1 MKNKIKIALFVLLI
15 ISILG
20 ISFIYKEKDNKPKR
34 KKHNSLA
41 IMIKEDENGEYI
53 KSNSKDIPKG
63 NYILNYEKSY
73 CKNNGKI
80 GNYDSTL
87 GKVSFSFIGTDSCY
101 LYFDYKDNSIVR
113 SGYEAILLDNVKD
126 AKTIEQAKNEILQKT
141 KPNFSNASSINEGL
155 FATEDDLGTSFY
167 FRGAVDNNWVVFGKD
182 KSAKDMYWR
191 IIRIN
196 GDNSIRMIYTG
207 TTPPTE
213 NTKVVLTG
221 VETQINNS
229 KFNSNID
236 NYTFVGYMFSNN
248 LQQGNDYSSTIKNNI
263 EDWFLQ
269 TSLNENTNLEYNQIY
284 CNDRSVID
292 TTTSSSSN
300 MDYASYTRISTK
312 KNPILTCSNDN
323 DKFTYEKSTIGNK
336 KLKFPVGLITADE
349 VAMAGN
355 ILFTVNKKSY
365 LYTNQDYWVGSPLS
379 FRDSNAYSFAFLSDG
394 YLNSRIVNTSIGVR
408 PVISLSSNVKLHGN
422 GTWQNP
428 YKVVENENPVISHLN
443 LNENTISA
451 TFTDNKGLSGYA
463 ISTSNTVT
471 PTNWEKINGKTYDL
485 NISLTTDGTYYLWV
499 KDTDGNTTVSEPI
512 IIVQKGWQTILA
524 NSKIN
529 ETTPDFNQIS
539 TTNEGLFK
547 AQDDLGT
554 SYYFRGAVDNN
565 WVKFGKDSTG
575 TDMYWRIIRINGD
588 GSIRIIYSGTTAPT
602 ESTKVVMTGESTS
615 IGKSKFSDG
624 KNSSIYVGY
633 QYVDNKQFGYGKCD
647 GSNASCRID
656 RSTTIYNSSLKQA
669 IDKWYITT
677 TLYTDES
684 TKNIVSDSIFCNDR
698 SVTEGSWTSSGNM
711 SPVYYS
717 PRTRL
722 ETNKSPILTC
732 PNIED
737 MFTINNITLKN
748 NEIGGNGALTYS
760 VSAITAD
767 EVAMAGGV
775 MKLNNTSFYLY
786 SGITYWTL
794 SPIAYHTSTS
804 NVFNVEST
812 GKLNANISGQYY
824 GIRQVINLSKDVKLS
839 GNGTWNNVYEVVN

>member
-41 IMIKEDENGEYI
+41 IMIKDDENGEYI

-248 LQQGNDYSSTIKNNI
+248 LQHGNDYSSTIKNNI

-323 DKFTYEKSTIGNK
+323 DKFTYENSTIGNK

-443 LNENTISA
+443 LNENTIAA

-471 PTNWEKINGKTYDL
+471 PTNWEKIGGKTYDL

-499 KDTDGNTTVSEPI
+499 KDTDDNKIVSEPI
-512 IIVQKGWQTILA
+512 IISQKGWKTILA
-524 NSKIN
+524 NSTVN
-529 ETTPDFNQIS
+529 ETTPDFS
-539 TTNEGLFK
+539 TVATTNEGVY
-547 AQDDLGT
+547 ATEDDLGT

-588 GSIRIIYSGTTAPT
+588 GSIRMIYSGTTAPT

-824 GIRQVINLSKDVKLS
+824 GIRPVINLSKDVKLS

>member
-20 ISFIYKEKDNKPKR
+20 ISFIYKEEDNNPKG

-41 IMIKEDENGEYI
+41 IMIKENENGEYI
-53 KSNSKDIPKG
+53 KSSSKDIPKG

-80 GNYDSTL
+80 GNYDNVT
-87 GKVSFSFIGTDSCY
+87 GKVSFSFIGSDSCF
-101 LYFDYKDNSIVR
+101 LFFDYNYKNIIR
-113 SGYEAILLDNVKD
+113 NGYEAILIDNVND
-126 AKTIEQAKNEILQKT
+126 AKTVEQAKNTILQKT
-141 KPNFSNASSINEGL
+141 KPNFSAVSSTNDGL
-155 FATEDDLGTSFY
+155 FAMEDDLGTSFY

-182 KSAKDMYWR
+182 KNEKDMYWR

-207 TTPPTE
+207 TTPPT
-213 NTKVVLTG
+213 
-221 VETQINNS
+221 
-229 KFNSNID
+229 
-236 NYTFVGYMFSNN
+236 
-248 LQQGNDYSSTIKNNI
+248 SST
-263 EDWFLQ
+263 
-269 TSLNENTNLEYNQIY
+269 
-284 CNDRSVID
+284 
-292 TTTSSSSN
+292 
-300 MDYASYTRISTK
+300 
-312 KNPILTCSNDN
+312 
-323 DKFTYEKSTIGNK
+323 
-336 KLKFPVGLITADE
+336 
-349 VAMAGN
+349 
-355 ILFTVNKKSY
+355 
-365 LYTNQDYWVGSPLS
+365 
-379 FRDSNAYSFAFLSDG
+379 
-394 YLNSRIVNTSIGVR
+394 
-408 PVISLSSNVKLHGN
+408 
-422 GTWQNP
+422 
-428 YKVVENENPVISHLN
+428 
-443 LNENTISA
+443 A
-451 TFTDNKGLSGYA
+451 T
-463 ISTSNTVT
+463 
-471 PTNWEKINGKTYDL
+471 
-485 NISLTTDGTYYLWV
+485 
-499 KDTDGNTTVSEPI
+499 
-512 IIVQKGWQTILA
+512 
-524 NSKIN
+524 
-529 ETTPDFNQIS
+529 
-539 TTNEGLFK
+539 
-547 AQDDLGT
+547 
-554 SYYFRGAVDNN
+554 
-565 WVKFGKDSTG
+565 
-575 TDMYWRIIRINGD
+575 
-588 GSIRIIYSGTTAPT
+588 
-602 ESTKVVMTGESTS
+602 VMTGESTS

-722 ETNKSPILTC
+722 ETNKIPILTC

-786 SGITYWTL
+786 SGITYWKL

-824 GIRQVINLSKDVKLS
+824 GIRPVINLSKDVKLS

>member
-1 MKNKIKIALFVLLI
+1 M
-15 ISILG
+15 
-20 ISFIYKEKDNKPKR
+20 
-34 KKHNSLA
+34 
-41 IMIKEDENGEYI
+41 
-53 KSNSKDIPKG
+53 
-63 NYILNYEKSY
+63 
-73 CKNNGKI
+73 
-80 GNYDSTL
+80 
-87 GKVSFSFIGTDSCY
+87 
-101 LYFDYKDNSIVR
+101 
-113 SGYEAILLDNVKD
+113 
-126 AKTIEQAKNEILQKT
+126 
-141 KPNFSNASSINEGL
+141 
-155 FATEDDLGTSFY
+155 
-167 FRGAVDNNWVVFGKD
+167 
-182 KSAKDMYWR
+182 
-191 IIRIN
+191 
-196 GDNSIRMIYTG
+196 
-207 TTPPTE
+207 
-213 NTKVVLTG
+213 
-221 VETQINNS
+221 
-229 KFNSNID
+229 
-236 NYTFVGYMFSNN
+236 
-248 LQQGNDYSSTIKNNI
+248 
-263 EDWFLQ
+263 
-269 TSLNENTNLEYNQIY
+269 
-284 CNDRSVID
+284 
-292 TTTSSSSN
+292 
-300 MDYASYTRISTK
+300 
-312 KNPILTCSNDN
+312 
-323 DKFTYEKSTIGNK
+323 
-336 KLKFPVGLITADE
+336 
-349 VAMAGN
+349 
-355 ILFTVNKKSY
+355 NKKSY
-365 LYTNQDYWVGSPLS
+365 LYTNQDYWVGTPLS

-394 YLNSRIVNTSIGVR
+394 YLNSRNVTSSIGVR

-428 YKVVENENPVISHLN
+428 YKVAENENPVISQLN
-443 LNENTISA
+443 LNENVITAS
-451 TFTDNKGLSGYA
+451 FTDDKGLSGYA

-588 GSIRIIYSGTTAPT
+588 GSIRMIYSGTTAPT

-722 ETNKSPILTC
+722 ETNKIPILTC

-786 SGITYWTL
+786 FGITYWTL

-824 GIRQVINLSKDVKLS
+824 GIRPVISLSPSVKLS
-839 GNGTWNNVYEVVN
+839 GNGTWNNVYKVVN

>member
-1 MKNKIKIALFVLLI
+1 MKNKIKIALFVILI

-20 ISFIYKEKDNKPKR
+20 ISFIYKEEDNNPKG

-41 IMIKEDENGEYI
+41 IMIKENENGEYI
-53 KSNSKDIPKG
+53 KSSSKDIPKG

-80 GNYDSTL
+80 GNYDNVT
-87 GKVSFSFIGTDSCY
+87 GKVSFSFIGSDSCF
-101 LYFDYKDNSIVR
+101 LFFDYNYKNIIR
-113 SGYEAILLDNVKD
+113 NGYEAILIDNVND
-126 AKTIEQAKNEILQKT
+126 AKTVEQAKNTILQKT
-141 KPNFSNASSINEGL
+141 KPNFSAVSSTNDGL
-155 FATEDDLGTSFY
+155 FAMEDDLGTSFY

-182 KSAKDMYWR
+182 KNEKDMYWR

-207 TTPPTE
+207 TTPPTSS
-213 NTKVVLTG
+213 TATVMTG
-221 VETQINNS
+221 EDTHIR
-229 KFNSNID
+229 
-236 NYTFVGYMFSNN
+236 NYSYNGISDSSIYSGYMYSPNVQF
-248 LQQGNDYSSTIKNNI
+248 GNATPSYIKHCV
-263 EDWFLQ
+263 EDWFSQ
-269 TSLNENTNLEYNQIY
+269 TSLVGNPNIENNQIY

-292 TTTSSSSN
+292 GTWSFSSN
-300 MDYASYTRISTK
+300 INYASYTRIANK
-312 KNPILTCSNDN
+312 KNPVLTCSNYN
-323 DKFTYEKSTIGNK
+323 DKFTYENSSIGNK
-336 KLKFPVGLITADE
+336 KSKYPVGLITADE
-349 VAMAGN
+349 VAIAGN
-355 ILFTVNKKSY
+355 ILFIMNKKSY
-365 LYTNQDYWVGSPLS
+365 LYTNQDYWVGTPLS

-394 YLNSRIVNTSIGVR
+394 YLNSRNVTSSIGVR

-428 YKVVENENPVISHLN
+428 YKVAENENPVISQLN
-443 LNENTISA
+443 LNENVITAS
-451 TFTDNKGLSGYA
+451 FTDDKGLSGYA

-588 GSIRIIYSGTTAPT
+588 GSIRMIYSGTTAPT

-722 ETNKSPILTC
+722 ETNKIPIITC

-794 SPIAYHTSTS
+794 SPNAYHTSTS

-824 GIRQVINLSKDVKLS
+824 GIRPVINLSKDVKLS

>member
-1 MKNKIKIALFVLLI
+1 MI

-20 ISFIYKEKDNKPKR
+20 ISFIYKEKDNKSKR

-41 IMIKEDENGEYI
+41 IMIKDDENGEYI

-80 GNYDSTL
+80 GNYDSAL

-248 LQQGNDYSSTIKNNI
+248 LQHGNDYSSTIKNNI

-284 CNDRSVID
+284 CNDRSIID

-323 DKFTYEKSTIGNK
+323 DKFTYENSTIGNK

-443 LNENTISA
+443 LNENTIAA

-471 PTNWEKINGKTYDL
+471 PTNWEKIDGKTYDL

-529 ETTPDFNQIS
+529 ETTPNFSKIAD
-539 TTNEGLFK
+539 TNEGLFK

-588 GSIRIIYSGTTAPT
+588 GSIRMIYSGTTAPT
-602 ESTKVVMTGESTS
+602 STKAIVMTGGGTS
-615 IGKSKFSDG
+615 IGQSLFSNSTNGAG
-624 KNSSIYVGY
+624 KQSEYVGY
-633 QYVDNKQFGYGKCD
+633 MYTLGEQHGNSK
-647 GSNASCRID
+647 SNEIK
-656 RSTTIYNSSLKQA
+656 TTIE
-669 IDKWYITT
+669 KWYAET
-677 TLYTDES
+677 TLKDNPLIS
-684 TKNIVSDSIFCNDR
+684 QNQIFCNDR
-698 SVTEGSWTSSGNM
+698 SSSSAQSVTWSSG
-711 SPVYYS
+711 
-717 PRTRL
+717 RTYDYGANGRL
-722 ETNKSPILTC
+722 EKNKTPILTC
-732 PNIED
+732 PIESD
-737 MFTINNITLKN
+737 KFTSKN
-748 NEIGGNGALTYS
+748 STIGNKMLDYPVGL
-760 VSAITAD
+760 ITAD
-767 EVAMAGGV
+767 EVAMAGGSARN
-775 MKLNNTSFYLY
+775 KSYYLFTS
-786 SGITYWTL
+786 TNYWTGSPGSFTGEYATTYCVFNSGGLSTPWSLYDHGVRPVISL
-794 SPIAYHTSTS
+794 SPS
-804 NVFNVEST
+804 
-812 GKLNANISGQYY
+812 
-824 GIRQVINLSKDVKLS
+824 VKLS

>member
-15 ISILG
+15 IYILG

-34 KKHNSLA
+34 KNHESLA

-80 GNYDSTL
+80 GNYDNVT
-87 GKVSFSFIGTDSCY
+87 GKVSFSFIGSDSCF
-101 LYFDYKDNSIVR
+101 LFFD
-113 SGYEAILLDNVKD
+113 L
-126 AKTIEQAKNEILQKT
+126 
-141 KPNFSNASSINEGL
+141 
-155 FATEDDLGTSFY
+155 
-167 FRGAVDNNWVVFGKD
+167 
-182 KSAKDMYWR
+182 
-191 IIRIN
+191 II
-196 GDNSIRMIYTG
+196 DS
-207 TTPPTE
+207 
-213 NTKVVLTG
+213 
-221 VETQINNS
+221 
-229 KFNSNID
+229 
-236 NYTFVGYMFSNN
+236 
-248 LQQGNDYSSTIKNNI
+248 
-263 EDWFLQ
+263 
-269 TSLNENTNLEYNQIY
+269 
-284 CNDRSVID
+284 
-292 TTTSSSSN
+292 
-300 MDYASYTRISTK
+300 
-312 KNPILTCSNDN
+312 
-323 DKFTYEKSTIGNK
+323 EK
-336 KLKFPVGLITADE
+336 
-349 VAMAGN
+349 
-355 ILFTVNKKSY
+355 
-365 LYTNQDYWVGSPLS
+365 
-379 FRDSNAYSFAFLSDG
+379 
-394 YLNSRIVNTSIGVR
+394 
-408 PVISLSSNVKLHGN
+408 PVIS
-422 GTWQNP
+422 
-428 YKVVENENPVISHLN
+428 N
-443 LNENTISA
+443 L
-451 TFTDNKGLSGYA
+451 
-463 ISTSNTVT
+463 
-471 PTNWEKINGKTYDL
+471 KINGKT
-485 NISLTTDGTYYLWV
+485 ISAILTDNEGLYAYGFSTSNTSTPTYWEMISGKSFNLSTTLSTEGTYYLWV
-499 KDTDGNTTVSEPI
+499 KDTAGNRAVSDVI
-512 IIVQKGWQTILA
+512 DLVKYGWKTILA
-524 NSKIN
+524 NSTVN
-529 ETTPDFNQIS
+529 ATTPDFSKIAD
-539 TTNEGLFK
+539 TNEGIFT
-547 AQDDLGT
+547 AEDDLGT

-588 GSIRIIYSGTTAPT
+588 GSIRMIYTGTTAPT
-602 ESTKVVMTGESTS
+602 SSTATVMTGESTS

-624 KNSSIYVGY
+624 KSSSIYVGY

-656 RSTTIYNSSLKQA
+656 RTTTIYNSLLKQV

-684 TKNIVSDSIFCNDR
+684 TKNIVSDEIFCNDR
-698 SVTEGSWTSSGNM
+698 GVTEGSWSSKGNM

-748 NEIGGNGALTYS
+748 NRTGGNGALTYS
-760 VSAITAD
+760 GSVITAD

-775 MKLNNTSFYLY
+775 MNLTNTSFYLY

-824 GIRQVINLSKDVKLS
+824 GIRPVINLSKDVKLS

>member
-20 ISFIYKEKDNKPKR
+20 ISFIYKEKDNKSKR

-41 IMIKEDENGEYI
+41 IMIKDDENGEYI

-126 AKTIEQAKNEILQKT
+126 AKTVEQAKNTILQKT

-248 LQQGNDYSSTIKNNI
+248 LQHGNDYSSTIKNNI

-284 CNDRSVID
+284 CNDRSIID

-323 DKFTYEKSTIGNK
+323 DKFTYENSTIGNK

-379 FRDSNAYSFAFLSDG
+379 FRDSNGYSFAFLSDG

-443 LNENTISA
+443 LNENTIAA

-471 PTNWEKINGKTYDL
+471 PTNWEKIGGKTYDL

-529 ETTPDFNQIS
+529 ETTPDFSKIAD
-539 TTNEGLFK
+539 TNEGLFK

-565 WVKFGKDSTG
+565 WVQFGKDSNG
-575 TDMYWRIIRINGD
+575 NDMYWRIIRINGD
-588 GSIRIIYSGTTAPT
+588 GSIRMIYTGTTAPT
-602 ESTKVVMTGESTS
+602 ESTKVVMTGDGTQ
-615 IGKSKFSDG
+615 IGYSAYLSSDDG
-624 KNSSIYVGY
+624 LTGAEKVGY
-633 QYVDNKQFGYGKCD
+633 MYTIGEQYGLSKSSK
-647 GSNASCRID
+647 IK
-656 RSTTIYNSSLKQA
+656 TTIEN
-669 IDKWYITT
+669 WYKTT
-677 TLYTDES
+677 TLETNS
-684 TKNIVSDSIFCNDR
+684 VTKLKISNDQIFCNDR
-698 SVTEGSWTSSGNM
+698 GVTTGNWSS
-711 SPVYYS
+711 SSASIIYYATY
-717 PRTRL
+717 TRL
-722 ETNKSPILTC
+722 ISNKSPILTC
-732 PNIED
+732 ESNSD
-737 MFTINNITLKN
+737 KFTSKN
-748 NEIGGNGALTYS
+748 STIGNKALEYP
-760 VSAITAD
+760 VGLITAD
-767 EVAMAGGV
+767 EAVMAGSLNAKSNISYYLYTAKGYWLGSPHSV
-775 MKLNNTSFYLY
+775 SLGNTHMFGLSNGGLNNLDTKAAS
-786 SGITYWTL
+786 SAVGTGGVRPVISL
-794 SPIAYHTSTS
+794 SPS
-804 NVFNVEST
+804 
-812 GKLNANISGQYY
+812 
-824 GIRQVINLSKDVKLS
+824 VKLS
-839 GNGTWNNVYEVVN
+839 GDGTWNNVYEVVN